1 MHKMKIIIGGFG
13 RVGRYLAYKLE
24 NEGHAVSVIDKDPK
38 VFDDLNP
45 GFKGQAICGMV
56 FDRDTLESAGITQA
70 DAYIAVTSGDNSNIV
85 SARIARE
92 NYKVPKVFARI
103 YDPRRAEIYQ
113 GIGIPTIATVMW
125 AGSKLTDLLIHPE
138 LHVEYTFG
146 NGDVVLVEMTAPIT
160 FENKAVKEIEVTG
173 EIRIASIVRGF
184 KALIPAPTTLI
195 KKDDRL
201 FISVIQD
208 SMSKLERIFWID

>member
-1 MHKMKIIIGGFG
+1 MHKMKVIIGGFG
-13 RVGRYLAYKLE
+13 RVGKYLAYKLE
-24 NEGHAVSVIDKDPK
+24 NAGNVVSIIDKDPK

-45 GFKGQAICGMV
+45 GFKGQAITGMV
-56 FDRDTLESAGITQA
+56 FDRGVLESAGITQA

-92 NYKVPKVFARI
+92 YYKVPKVFARI

-113 GIGIPTIATVMW
+113 GIGIPTIATVIW

-146 NGDVVLVEMTAPIT
+146 NGDVVLVEMAVPIT
-160 FENKAVKEIEVTG
+160 FENKTVKEIEVTG

-184 KALIPAPTTLI
+184 KALVPSPTTLI

-201 FISVIQD
+201 FIAVIQD